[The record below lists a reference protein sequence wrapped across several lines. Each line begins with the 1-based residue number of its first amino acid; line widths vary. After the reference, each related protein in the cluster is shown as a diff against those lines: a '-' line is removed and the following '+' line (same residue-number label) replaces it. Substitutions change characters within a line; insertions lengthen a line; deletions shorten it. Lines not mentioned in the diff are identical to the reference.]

1 MAGLHFESSVD
12 RGFEQG
18 IDRMMRKVDEL
29 NAKTTKKVDETSA
42 SFNRLQT
49 AAMATFS
56 TVAMGAFVGK
66 VIEVRSE
73 IQSLEIA
80 FTSMLQSKQ
89 ASQKLMA
96 DIIQTAATTPYS
108 VIEIAGNAKKL
119 MAFGE
124 SAETVISV
132 TRRLGDVASA
142 TGSDIGGI
150 ALAYGQ
156 VMAKGRLQ
164 TQELNQL
171 QERGIPIMEEL
182 AKMYGKNKTQI
193 TADIEAQK
201 IGFNDLK
208 QVIFNLTAEGGKFY
222 NLMAENAKTLRGQ
235 VSNLGDKFNTM
246 LDEIGAAND
255 SILSGGIEGLSIL
268 VKNWEVLADT
278 IGTVVIAYGAYKAAV
293 MAFDAVQGA
302 GKITAFISDLKA
314 VYTYTMLNA
323 SALGTAT
330 AAQEA
335 FNLAGW
341 ANPYALLV
349 GGIAA
354 VVAGLALFVD
364 WTDDSEQALIK
375 LQTTISETTN
385 KQNAGLIA
393 LKETVNK
400 VNASDT
406 DRIKV
411 IDKLNESYGKQIGY
425 TFSLADGNLK
435 LVESLDAL
443 IAKQGLQ
450 NAAAQTWNEIT
461 AKTARLSD
469 IKDMA
474 SGKVKYNPGFMES
487 VSTAFTGG
495 GGVGTIGGNLVARK
509 LAVEY
514 EQLNTDI
521 AKLKKL
527 YEDTQNQLLAGEKG
541 KGTDSVKAR
550 RIADIRNDIKVQND
564 AREQARTTDIEGIKK
579 YNAEIKRL
587 QLELDTLLGGGK
599 EAKVDRSASIALLET
614 EHTKRVTAINK
625 QYAYDKTQAVEH
637 QRSMLAEEA
646 DYLAKKSKLAGTDLE
661 RATIAQ
667 QQVANQQAQQ
677 RLAEKKTLAELLDEY
692 KIFTDKKREL
702 QDRYNE
708 ETARLSEAGHDA
720 EANEAAL
727 KGQREIEQL
736 EQNFVNQSEAYKRFM
751 DGLPA
756 IVEQSATAIE
766 ELMNRLMDSMT
777 LEGDT
782 GKLAVMASELKALQ
796 EQLDKLKKPKPLID
810 EDAAKETI
818 DLLDDVHGR
827 LESIS
832 GMLSN
837 DTALSDIASAAL
849 SVSGSMLTAAQ
860 SVMALSGAMTT
871 LKAASIVLVAISAAL
886 TAINAIVSVREKAD
900 ERRDKLLAAELR
912 YNNAINTALIE
923 QIALYERGNELMASD
938 NWGTALS
945 GLEAYNEALK
955 ARKAILME
963 IGDNAAD
970 TLGKAKSSRG
980 GSDKV
985 SISGTYVSKAVES
998 VSFVRKANAKNDA
1011 KIKATID
1018 AQTNDAARALAG
1030 IEITT
1035 KKRNK
1040 LGKIA
1045 GLEDKTTS
1053 LLSRYPDLVDAQ
1065 GNLNKVVL
1073 EQAVAEAD
1081 VSNANKAR
1089 LQGML
1094 DNINTAEKAYAQF
1107 GDYIASIFGGVA
1119 DSVAQSMM
1127 DAYIA
1132 SGNSVEGIKSAML
1145 SLEKSMSDMIEGFSR
1160 DIIELAF
1167 LQPLLDEVNG
1177 TVKALGAKRASG
1189 EVTNDQLQTGVI
1201 ESLGAFYKG
1210 VNAIAPDILQAYAAL
1225 DQLAASQGFD
1235 SAFNRDATGSNG
1247 TLSAGAQVAQQI
1259 TEQTGTELVGRV
1271 NAIMLGVEKMSIAT
1285 DRAYELSVKKL
1296 AILSRIG
1303 DNTDYLPEIAAN
1315 TKKTADS
1322 LGA

>member
-1 MAGLHFESSVD
+1 
-12 RGFEQG
+12 
-18 IDRMMRKVDEL
+18 
-29 NAKTTKKVDETSA
+29 
-42 SFNRLQT
+42 
-49 AAMATFS
+49 
-56 TVAMGAFVGK
+56 
-66 VIEVRSE
+66 
-73 IQSLEIA
+73 
-80 FTSMLQSKQ
+80 
-89 ASQKLMA
+89 
-96 DIIQTAATTPYS
+96 
-108 VIEIAGNAKKL
+108 
-119 MAFGE
+119 
-124 SAETVISV
+124 
-132 TRRLGDVASA
+132 
-142 TGSDIGGI
+142 
-150 ALAYGQ
+150 
-156 VMAKGRLQ
+156 
-164 TQELNQL
+164 
-171 QERGIPIMEEL
+171 
-182 AKMYGKNKTQI
+182 
-193 TADIEAQK
+193 
-201 IGFNDLK
+201 
-208 QVIFNLTAEGGKFY
+208 
-222 NLMAENAKTLRGQ
+222 
-235 VSNLGDKFNTM
+235 
-246 LDEIGAAND
+246 
-255 SILSGGIEGLSIL
+255 
-268 VKNWEVLADT
+268 
-278 IGTVVIAYGAYKAAV
+278 
-293 MAFDAVQGA
+293 
-302 GKITAFISDLKA
+302 
-314 VYTYTMLNA
+314 
-323 SALGTAT
+323 
-330 AAQEA
+330 
-335 FNLAGW
+335 
-341 ANPYALLV
+341 
-349 GGIAA
+349 
-354 VVAGLALFVD
+354 
-364 WTDDSEQALIK
+364 
-375 LQTTISETTN
+375 
-385 KQNAGLIA
+385 
-393 LKETVNK
+393 
-400 VNASDT
+400 
-406 DRIKV
+406 
-411 IDKLNESYGKQIGY
+411 
-425 TFSLADGNLK
+425 
-435 LVESLDAL
+435 
-443 IAKQGLQ
+443 
-450 NAAAQTWNEIT
+450 
-461 AKTARLSD
+461 
-469 IKDMA
+469 
-474 SGKVKYNPGFMES
+474 
-487 VSTAFTGG
+487 
-495 GGVGTIGGNLVARK
+495 
-509 LAVEY
+509 
-514 EQLNTDI
+514 
-521 AKLKKL
+521 
-527 YEDTQNQLLAGEKG
+527 
-541 KGTDSVKAR
+541 
-550 RIADIRNDIKVQND
+550 
-564 AREQARTTDIEGIKK
+564 
-579 YNAEIKRL
+579 
-587 QLELDTLLGGGK
+587 
-599 EAKVDRSASIALLET
+599 VDRSASIALLET

-637 QRSMLAEEA
+637 QRSMLAEES

-677 RLAEKKTLAELLDEY
+677 RLAEKKTLKELLDEY
-692 KIFTDKKREL
+692 KIFADKKREL

-720 EANEAAL
+720 EATEAAL

-756 IVEQSATAIE
+756 IVEQGATAIE
-766 ELMNRLMDSMT
+766 ELMNRLMASMT
-777 LEGDT
+777 VEGDT

-818 DLLDDVHGR
+818 DLLDDIHGR

-849 SVSGSMLTAAQ
+849 SVSGSMLTAVQ

-871 LKAASIVLVAISAAL
+871 LKAASLVLVAVAATL

-900 ERRDKLLAAELR
+900 ERRDKRLAAELR

-955 ARKAILME
+955 ARNSILTD
-963 IGDNAAD
+963 IGDNAAEPSKGGWD
-970 TLGKAKSSRG
+970 KAKGLYRDIALG
-980 GSDKV
+980 G
-985 SISGTYVSKAVES
+985 AS
-998 VSFVRKANAKNDA
+998 VLVNRSNAKNDA
-1011 KIKATID
+1011 KVKATID
-1018 AQTNDAARALAG
+1018 AQTNDTARALAA

-1040 LGKIA
+1040 LGKIV

-1053 LLSRYPDLVDAQ
+1053 LLSRYPDLVNAQ

-1089 LQGML
+1089 LQSML

-1132 SGNSVEGIKSAML
+1132 SGNSVDGIKSAML

-1177 TVKALGAKRASG
+1177 TVKALGTKRASG

-1235 SAFNRDATGSNG
+1235 SAFNKDASASEEGTG

-1285 DRAYELSVKKL
+1285 DRAYELSIKKL
-1296 AILSRIG
+1296 AILSRIS